1 MKNALAVLLFLAV
14 VCCASWSI
22 GQDVDEAACQKTIQ
36 ISCTSCHGTDLI
48 CDKLD
53 DKDANWP
60 DIIKVMGEEGDLSQ
74 EIQDKVLNCL
84 TMASDPKKMVCE
96 KMPL

>member
-1 MKNALAVLLFLAV
+1 MKSMLAVLVGLAV
-14 VCCASWSI
+14 FCCASWSI
-22 GQDVDEAACQKTIQ
+22 GQDVDEEACQKTIQ

-48 CDKLD
+48 CDKLA

-60 DIIKVMGEEGDLSQ
+60 NIIKVMGEEGDLSQ

-84 TMASDPKKMVCE
+84 TMATDPKKMVCE
-96 KMPL
+96 EESL